1 MANGAQTDPLVAFRF
16 RVEIDDLIE
25 AGFAECSGLQ
35 VETELQ
41 EVREGGENAFL
52 YKLPTGSKHVNLTL
66 KRGITDS
73 EVLWNWHKDV
83 VNGKVKRKIVY
94 VVLFDSDGQETWRWS
109 LRDAFPVKWLGPE
122 LKADSSTV
130 AIESLELAH
139 HGFSEVKVT
148 KRERPN
154 TAAGQNP

>member
-1 MANGAQTDPLVAFRF
+1 MANGERTDPLVSFRF
-16 RVEIDDLIE
+16 QVEIDNLIQ

-52 YKLPTGSKHVNLTL
+52 YKLPKGSKHVNLTL

-83 VNGKVKRKIVY
+83 VNGTVQRKIVY
-94 VVLFDSDGQETWRWS
+94 VLLLDSAGQETWRWS
-109 LRDAFPVKWLGPE
+109 LQDAFPVKWMGPE

-139 HGFSEVKVT
+139 HGLSKVT
-148 KRERPN
+148 KR
-154 TAAGQNP
+154 

>member
-1 MANGAQTDPLVAFRF
+1 MANGDRTEPLVAFRF
-16 RVEIDDLIE
+16 KVEIDNIIE

-41 EVREGGENAFL
+41 EVREGGENAFWH
-52 YKLPTGSKHVNLTL
+52 KLPKGSKHVNLTL

-83 VNGKVKRKIVY
+83 VNGKVQRKMVC
-94 VVLFDSDGQETWRWS
+94 VVLLDSRGQETWRWS
-109 LRDAFPVKWLGPE
+109 LKDAFPVKWLGPE
-122 LKADSSTV
+122 LKADSNTV

-139 HGFSEVKVT
+139 HGLSK
-148 KRERPN
+148 
-154 TAAGQNP
+154 

>member
-1 MANGAQTDPLVAFRF
+1 MANGDRTEPLVAFRF
-16 RVEIDDLIE
+16 QVEVDNLIQ

-52 YKLPTGSKHVNLTL
+52 YRLPKGSKHVNLTL

-73 EVLWNWHKDV
+73 ELLWNWHKDV
-83 VNGKVKRKIVY
+83 VSGKVERKMVY
-94 VVLFDSDGQETWRWS
+94 VVLLDSGGQEKWRWS
-109 LRDAFPVKWLGPE
+109 LRDAFPVKWMGPD
-122 LKADSSTV
+122 LKADGSTV

-139 HGFSEVKVT
+139 HGFSDVKVT
-148 KRERPN
+148 KS
-154 TAAGQNP
+154 